1 MKNAPTKSCRNL
13 PRMNVSSRFILKNAK
28 NWRIVGVVARE
39 YQRLVWPHLRSL
51 WSKVSTFFRNCG
63 GLPSKSWKKTL
74 FLGKKKK
81 FEPKSVIRFC
91 TDIICLLSESP

>member
-39 YQRLVWPHLRSL
+39 HQRL
-51 WSKVSTFFRNCG
+51 T
-63 GLPSKSWKKTL
+63 GLICVVYGAKLAL
-74 FLGKKKK
+74 F
-81 FEPKSVIRFC
+81 SVIVAV
-91 TDIICLLSESP
+91 CLRNRGIRPCFLEKGRSMSPNLSLDSELISFVC